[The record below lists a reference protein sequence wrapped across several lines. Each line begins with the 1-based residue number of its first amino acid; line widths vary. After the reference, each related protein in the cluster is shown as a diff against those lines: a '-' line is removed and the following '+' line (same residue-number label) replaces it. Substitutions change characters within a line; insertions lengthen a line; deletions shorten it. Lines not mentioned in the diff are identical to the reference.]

1 MYVYMYIYIY
11 TVYILY
17 THLHAHVHIYTYI
30 NRYHMSEKL
39 YIYCLA
45 VTGCCFPSLQDGK
58 FVTELKEAADVLL
71 ASLIRII
78 SGKQDPNP
86 FGTVTSLAVSNTFI

>member
-1 MYVYMYIYIY
+1 
-11 TVYILY
+11 
-17 THLHAHVHIYTYI
+17 
-30 NRYHMSEKL
+30 MSEKL

-45 VTGCCFPSLQDGK
+45 CDWLLFSFPSGRQ
-58 FVTELKEAADVLL
+58 FVAELKEAADVLL

>member
-1 MYVYMYIYIY
+1 
-11 TVYILY
+11 
-17 THLHAHVHIYTYI
+17 
-30 NRYHMSEKL
+30 MSEKL

>member
-1 MYVYMYIYIY
+1 
-11 TVYILY
+11 
-17 THLHAHVHIYTYI
+17 
-30 NRYHMSEKL
+30 
-39 YIYCLA
+39 

-58 FVTELKEAADVLL
+58 FVAELKEAADVLL